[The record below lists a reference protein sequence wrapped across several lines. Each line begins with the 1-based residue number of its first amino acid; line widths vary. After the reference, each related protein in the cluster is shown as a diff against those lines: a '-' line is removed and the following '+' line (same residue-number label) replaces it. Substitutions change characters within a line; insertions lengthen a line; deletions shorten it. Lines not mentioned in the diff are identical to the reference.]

1 MPNYRDT
8 SAVGQD
14 LGSSRMLLVQHDSSY
29 ALTGEAITLPVIE
42 TSNVNNAVATLS
54 KEDEEGVTYQA
65 DGAKTITKT
74 ITIMQKDKDAL
85 RLPKLLEGNSYA
97 WVKEMSRVADP
108 NGDYVYEFGVGAKI
122 SQNYQI
128 DGKGGSNTLTFNIT
142 PNDTE
147 QTLAGASFDSSLFLG
162 DVGSH
167 GNFTVPAGAGFDFDA
182 VSPV

>member
-85 RLPKLLEGNSYA
+85 KEQLKLLEKDSKDA
-97 WVKEMSRVADP
+97 ESEEKKMTKSIEKETTTIEK
-108 NGDYVYEFGVGAKI
+108 NKAKI
-122 SQNYQI
+122 ISHQLNHE
-128 DGKGGSNTLTFNIT
+128 KLLAFERFSNLI
-142 PNDTE
+142 
-147 QTLAGASFDSSLFLG
+147 LAA
-162 DVGSH
+162 
-167 GNFTVPAGAGFDFDA
+167 N
-182 VSPV
+182 